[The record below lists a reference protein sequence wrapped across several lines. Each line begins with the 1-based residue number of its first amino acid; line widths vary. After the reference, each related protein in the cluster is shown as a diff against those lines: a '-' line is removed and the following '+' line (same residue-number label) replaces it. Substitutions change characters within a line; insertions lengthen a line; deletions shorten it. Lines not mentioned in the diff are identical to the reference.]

1 MKEWLLAGAVVIL
14 MTGAALA
21 GGFIGV
27 ISALLMIGII

>member
-1 MKEWLLAGAVVIL
+1 MKEWVLAGAVVIL

-27 ISALLMIGII
+27 ISALLMISII

>member
-1 MKEWLLAGAVVIL
+1 MKEWVLAGAVAIL

-27 ISALLMIGII
+27 ISALLIINVI

>member
-27 ISALLMIGII
+27 ISALLIINVI